1 MFKGP
6 MAEGG
11 RRAFLELIGLK
22 RRVRACPFRRWMQ
35 NATVRERERKRQRKR
50 KIQRERERDNN
61 IKYMKYR
68 KTLTT
73 ERGKEGKG
81 KEGRK
86 K

>member
-1 MFKGP
+1 M
-6 MAEGG
+6 
-11 RRAFLELIGLK
+11 ELIGLK

-35 NATVRERERKRQRKR
+35 NATVREREREREREKETEKE
-50 KIQRERERDNN
+50 KDTERERERDNN